1 MVVAGRKANGTRF
14 PALVPAIVMN
24 GSAFRSTAVAL
35 EVVVVVVAPD
45 VEVGPADQ
53 RVSVLLSAS
62 RAVDRSPAGVK
73 VRPVVAAE
81 VDQGEI
87 PDARRIRSW
96 PLPLLVQ
103 MWIFIRAI

>member
-1 MVVAGRKANGTRF
+1 
-14 PALVPAIVMN
+14 MN

-45 VEVGPADQ
+45 VEVGPADR

-73 VRPVVAAE
+73 VRPVVAAG
-81 VDQGEI
+81 VVQGEI